1 MTGEL
6 RAAIEADVLELV
18 REWTAMDGRGG
29 AALMLHGRDLADF
42 RDQLADVIS
51 GRAS

>member
-1 MTGEL
+1 MSDTL
-6 RAAIEADVLELV
+6 RAQIEADVLELV
-18 REWTAMDGRGG
+18 REWTAMDGRGD
-29 AALMLHGRDLADF
+29 ACLHLRGRDLADF

>member
-1 MTGEL
+1 MSALDAGVL
-6 RAAIEADVLELV
+6 RALECV
-18 REWTAMDGRGG
+18 REWTQIDGR
-29 AALMLHGRDLADF
+29 LVLRGRDLADF

>member
-1 MTGEL
+1 MSREL
-6 RAAIEADVLELV
+6 RAQIEADALELV
-18 REWTAMDGRGG
+18 REWTAMDGRGD
-29 AALMLHGRDLADF
+29 ACLNLHGRDLADF

>member
-1 MTGEL
+1 MSAEL
-6 RAAIEADVLELV
+6 RAQLEADVLELV
-18 REWTAMDGRGG
+18 REWTQMDGR
-29 AALMLHGRDLADF
+29 LVLSGRDLADF

>member
-1 MTGEL
+1 MTTEL
-6 RAAIEADVLELV
+6 RAQIEADVLELV
-18 REWTAMDGRGG
+18 REWTQIDGR
-29 AALMLHGRDLADF
+29 LHLRGQDLADF